1 VKIGICNEI
10 FKGWP
15 FERACEYATRL
26 GYEGIEIAP
35 FTLADSVADIPP
47 EKRRE
52 LRRAAEDSGIE
63 VIGLHWILAT
73 PEGLHISH
81 PDAAIRIKT
90 QEYLRSLIRFCA
102 EVGGK
107 VLAHGSPQQR
117 KLQESWDPSEAWKR
131 ARETFEACLDSARE
145 CGVTYCIEP
154 LTRTNT
160 NFINTVEEALRMV
173 EEINHPNFQM
183 MVDCRSAAANEGDLA
198 GPILRALQSGHLRH
212 VHVNDLSGKGPG
224 FGAVPFS
231 PALRPL
237 LDGGYARYI
246 SVEVFDFDPDP
257 QTVAA
262 RSIGYLKGILEALRE
277 GDGTDASSRK

>member
-1 VKIGICNEI
+1 
-10 FKGWP
+10 
-15 FERACEYATRL
+15 
-26 GYEGIEIAP
+26 
-35 FTLADSVADIPP
+35 
-47 EKRRE
+47 
-52 LRRAAEDSGIE
+52 
-63 VIGLHWILAT
+63 
-73 PEGLHISH
+73 
-81 PDAAIRIKT
+81 
-90 QEYLRSLIRFCA
+90 
-102 EVGGK
+102 
-107 VLAHGSPQQR
+107 
-117 KLQESWDPSEAWKR
+117 LQDSWDPSEAWKR